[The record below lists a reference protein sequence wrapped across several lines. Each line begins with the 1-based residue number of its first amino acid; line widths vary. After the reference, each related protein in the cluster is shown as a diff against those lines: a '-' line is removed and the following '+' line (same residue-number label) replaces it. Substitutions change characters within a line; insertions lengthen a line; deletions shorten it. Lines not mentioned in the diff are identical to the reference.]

1 MQDFSCAAA
10 LLVVERGVVD
20 QEVGA
25 PDQRGDPGL
34 ILDGPRISG
43 VDDLP
48 PRTRLAQH
56 VAGPNL
62 GLDAVADDANRLP
75 ALEPTEERARRD
87 TERDRS
93 VTVESPGR
101 SSSSRT

>member
-48 PRTRLAQH
+48 PRARSLSWSSN
-56 VAGPNL
+56 VASWI
-62 GLDAVADDANRLP
+62 
-75 ALEPTEERARRD
+75 RR
-87 TERDRS
+87 S
-93 VTVESPGR
+93 A
-101 SSSSRT
+101 SRTIAATPGWSWMGRVSPV